1 MSCRNPER
9 ATPRRRLARPP
20 PVRSTSPIASEAT
33 TSASAATGSS
43 FLFSSFSGVWTS
55 LKAAAAL
62 EVGGFVKAL
71 NGGGAPDEEE
81 VRVQP
86 ALGDK
91 RGRTGDTIEELSN
104 GSHDSSLPKKRRKVR
119 TGDDSDLLFDGG
131 ESASIAV
138 RLRFRDILT
147 PLEAIAVPPLMPPIA
162 HSSWFTKRTDAGSN
176 KSAASSPVAATAL
189 RSSTSPNSRRSS
201 LRFSTATTTYEEEL
215 MRSTLAG
222 TDKGLSSAL
231 AAPPSSASG
240 SGSQPPQFSGSQS
253 VRASSSFCGGGG
265 GATMR
270 KAVWR
275 PWTVGQQLLAGAG
288 DDAASL
294 SPSASL
300 LGGQTPSNSLAD
312 ELAACEGQQ
321 PDLVPGQVS
330 RGRQEED
337 RRVEQRR
344 IDALEA
350 EVRKLRDEVSI
361 PSTLLLYLNGRL
373 SNLDDSLPQLSVQRA
388 FKSPASA
395 FAKAPRVSAAPPPP
409 PPPPPPLPPIGGPHP
424 MLLTAR
430 AKLRATPE
438 RPKRRHSTRMG
449 GPVGVPLLAGLD
461 MTTLMSEVGDQR
473 QRLRKVGLPKERTQE
488 EFRRERAVGGSG
500 FGDVLRQRSLKLR
513 VHRDSGST
521 AWSVTPLTK
530 TAHPKPDSV
539 SEASTIT
546 RTGTSADGS
555 AALATPS
562 TALTSSKSA
571 PGEGTAS
578 QTTGGLGRGPS
589 DGPISSTSSGVE
601 QSSKDADAVEGADFA
616 ESEAQGTGEVEAG
629 DDTHSHNNGAAA
641 ETVPPDSH
649 RPETVPDQRPDPRLR
664 AARVSITQPPS
675 PASPQS
681 PAAPE
686 RAMSPPIKREDSVAV
701 CSRRRPPL
709 PPSRA
714 HKVLPGLEFGRSR
727 PLTPGRQNK
736 KQSKAQAT
744 EQGQGLPNASLS
756 QGSDHDDADRP
767 PLSPRLNIAS
777 SPRSPQSP
785 RPLAKT
791 PRRGP
796 RRVRLPEIDSS
807 NAQEAA
813 LEDLVA
819 EAESTLTGRGE
830 RTPDPN
836 RVFGRA

>member
-43 FLFSSFSGVWTS
+43 FLFSSLSGVWTS

-119 TGDDSDLLFDGG
+119 TGDDSDLLLDG
-131 ESASIAV
+131 
-138 RLRFRDILT
+138 
-147 PLEAIAVPPLMPPIA
+147 VPPLMPPIA

-231 AAPPSSASG
+231 AAPRSSASG
-240 SGSQPPQFSGSQS
+240 SGLQPPQFSGLQS

-350 EVRKLRDEVSI
+350 EVRKLRDE
-361 PSTLLLYLNGRL
+361 
-373 SNLDDSLPQLSVQRA
+373 LSVQRA

-488 EFRRERAVGGSG
+488 EFRRERAAGGSG
-500 FGDVLRQRSLKLR
+500 FGDVLRQRSLKLM

-649 RPETVPDQRPDPRLR
+649 RPETDPDQRPDPRLR

-681 PAAPE
+681 PTAPE

-785 RPLAKT
+785 RPPAKT